1 MIKCSS
7 LLFTISALLV
17 LFLPYSDTNGVVVIL
32 LGAGLLCSVFFLVKD
47 KVSSLNVI
55 LLLWLVYSIWYL
67 ASSIWSI
74 SPDIVYRGIRKENV
88 YAISAVLIGFMFT
101 KDKNN
106 KAKSHFYYILLASGF
121 IFSLLYIYNSLR
133 IDVEVINLFVNKQI
147 LGVGDA
153 STFCVIFFSLS
164 FYLFFGQRKY
174 KFTIGVCYQA
184 LIAYS
189 AYLTENRMAFVS
201 FALIYLIYF
210 MIIALKMTWPKRFC
224 LLAVVVPI
232 ACSLFFFGFSLKS
245 HQNIDVISQVESVSK
260 NDPRMFMWD
269 FYIDK
274 ALEKPIIGYG
284 AGYVTP
290 SIAFVNDFPSYFYP
304 VNKIHG
310 HNVFLNKQLQM
321 GVVGLALFLLLYGY
335 AFKSAAF
342 PYRRDDLS
350 LIALL
355 VFVGYFSKS
364 LTDDFFIRNSLIMF
378 WFLVGFFIASKRD
391 KIESEGH

>member
-7 LLFTISALLV
+7 FLFAISALLV
-17 LFLPYSDTNGVVVIL
+17 LLLPYSDTNGVVVIL

-55 LLLWLVYSIWYL
+55 LLLWVVYSIWYL

-88 YAISAVLIGFMFT
+88 YAISAILIGFMFT

-106 KAKSHFYYILLASGF
+106 KTKNHFYYILLTSGL
-121 IFSLLYIYNSLR
+121 IFSLIYIYNSLR
-133 IDVEVINLFVNKQI
+133 LDVEALNLFVNKQT

-153 STFCVIFFSLS
+153 STFLVIFFSLS
-164 FYLFFGQRKY
+164 FYLFVEQSKC
-174 KFTIGVCYQA
+174 KFIIGVCYQA

-201 FALIYLIYF
+201 FALIYFVYF
-210 MIIALKMTWPKRFC
+210 TIIALKMTWSRRFC

-245 HQNIDVISQVESVSK
+245 HQNMDVISQVERVSK
-260 NDPRMFMWD
+260 HDPRMFMWD
-269 FYIDK
+269 FYVDK

-290 SIAFVNDFPSYFYP
+290 SIAFANDFPSYFSI
-304 VNKIHG
+304 VNRTHG

-391 KIESEGH
+391 KIESEIH